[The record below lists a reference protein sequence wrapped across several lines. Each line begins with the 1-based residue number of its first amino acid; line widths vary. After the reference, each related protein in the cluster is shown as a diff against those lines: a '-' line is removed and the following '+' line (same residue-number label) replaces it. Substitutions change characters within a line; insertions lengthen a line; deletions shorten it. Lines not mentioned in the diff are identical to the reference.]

1 MERTT
6 KKIIGWSAFGL
17 GAGAV
22 VYAADKLGWL
32 KSIIPGGGTPSQ
44 YVLSP
49 TASFQPGL
57 TTPYP
62 LGVTAATITWQ
73 NPSANTVTYGVQG
86 YIVANGNVD
95 GHWWSSL
102 TAAEQALAASRKG
115 GATALAPYVSNVALR
130 VAAVQVAAGQQ
141 GSVKLF
147 AQLATPET
155 EQWIFLVKPN
165 YTGGLVATD
174 PQGSNASSTAPAGV
188 PGLTATVKV
197 G

>member
-44 YVLSP
+44 YISLGNP
-49 TASFQPGL
+49 SFQPGM

-62 LGVTAATITWQ
+62 LGVSAVTLNWTNPTAQ
-73 NPSANTVTYGVQG
+73 TVTYAVQG
-86 YIVANGNVD
+86 FIVANGAVN
-95 GHWWSSL
+95 GHWWTTL
-102 TAAEQALAASRKG
+102 AVAETALAASRKG
-115 GATALAPYVSNVALR
+115 GATALAPYVSNALNR
-130 VAAVQVAAGQQ
+130 LVIQQVEAGQP
-141 GSVKLF
+141 GSAKLYT
-147 AQLATPET
+147 QLAVPESET
-155 EQWIFLVKPN
+155 WIFVIKPN
-165 YTGGLVATD
+165 WSGGFVVTD
-174 PQGSNASSTAPAGV
+174 PQGAPASNIVPNGV
-188 PGLTATVKV
+188 AGQTLNVQV

>member
-44 YVLSP
+44 YISLGNP
-49 TASFQPGL
+49 SFQPGM

-62 LGVTAATITWQ
+62 LGVSAVTLNWTNPTAQ
-73 NPSANTVTYGVQG
+73 TVTYAVQG
-86 YIVANGNVD
+86 FIVANGAVN
-95 GHWWSSL
+95 GHWWTSL
-102 TAAEQALAASRKG
+102 AAAEQALQASRSG

-130 VAAVQVAAGQQ
+130 VATVQVAAGQP
-141 GSVKLF
+141 GSARLY

-155 EQWIFLVKPN
+155 ETWIFLVEPN

-174 PQGSNASSTAPAGV
+174 PQGANAGNIAPAGV
-188 PGLTATVKV
+188 PGQTLTVKV